1 MRYII
6 ASAPLRTDWGAR
18 RPLSSPNTLR
28 TRFAVSEPFPRREVA
43 STAPEHVEVHHRG
56 RAPSDGLGATKATVI
71 PEHPS
76 HAVRRLR
83 AVPAAGGG
91 FDRAGGCRAT
101 SSRPRPFG
109 RTGGHEGRCHPRTP
123 FARGSPSPS
132 RSRGGRWL
140 RPRRSTLRYIIAVA
154 PLRTDSGPRRPRSSP
169 NTLRTRFAVS
179 DRSRGERALRP
190 RRRLPSDIIASAPL
204 RTDWGARRPRS
215 SPNTLRTR
223 FAVSEPFPR
232 REVASTA
239 PEHVEVHHRGRAP
252 SDGLGATKATV
263 IPEHASHAVRR
274 LRPFPRRKGT
284 SSAPEAARATSSRP
298 FAPSDGLGGT
308 KAACHPRTR
317 FARGSPSPSRSR
329 GGRLASTA
337 PEHVEVHHRG
347 RAPSDGLGATKA
359 TVIPEHASHAVRRLR
374 PFPRRKGTSS
384 APEAAERHHRVRAPS
399 DGLGGTKAAV
409 IPEHASHAVRRLRAV
424 PAAGGGFDRAGAR

>member
-1 MRYII
+1 M
-6 ASAPLRTDWGAR
+6 
-18 RPLSSPNTLR
+18 
-28 TRFAVSEPFPRREVA
+28 
-43 STAPEHVEVHHRG
+43 
-56 RAPSDGLGATKATVI
+56 
-71 PEHPS
+71 
-76 HAVRRLR
+76 
-83 AVPAAGGG
+83 
-91 FDRAGGCRAT
+91 
-101 SSRPRPFG
+101 
-109 RTGGHEGRCHPRTP
+109 
-123 FARGSPSPS
+123 
-132 RSRGGRWL
+132 
-140 RPRRSTLRYIIAVA
+140 RYIIAVA

-204 RTDWGARRPRS
+204 RTDWGARRPLSSPNTLRTRFAVSEPFPRREVASTAPEHVEVHHRGRAPSDGLGATKAAVIPEHASHAVRRLRAVPAAKGHFVRAGGCRATSSRPRPFGRTGGHEGRCHPRTRFARGSPSPSRSRGGRWLRPRRSTLRYIIASAPLRTDSGPRRPRSSPNTLRTRFAVSDRSRGERALRPRRRLPSDIIASAPLRTDWGARRPLS

-284 SSAPEAARATSSRP
+284 SSAPEAA
-298 FAPSDGLGGT
+298 
-308 KAACHPRTR
+308 
-317 FARGSPSPSRSR
+317 
-329 GGRLASTA
+329 
-337 PEHVEVHHRG
+337 
-347 RAPSDGLGATKA
+347 
-359 TVIPEHASHAVRRLR
+359 
-374 PFPRRKGTSS
+374 
-384 APEAAERHHRVRAPS
+384 ERHHRVRAPS
-399 DGLGGTKAAV
+399 DGLGATKATV

>member
-1 MRYII
+1 M
-6 ASAPLRTDWGAR
+6 
-18 RPLSSPNTLR
+18 
-28 TRFAVSEPFPRREVA
+28 FE
-43 STAPEHVEVHHRG
+43 
-56 RAPSDGLGATKATVI
+56 
-71 PEHPS
+71 
-76 HAVRRLR
+76 
-83 AVPAAGGG
+83 
-91 FDRAGGCRAT
+91 AT

-109 RTGGHEGRCHPRTP
+109 RTGGHEGRCHPRTR

-204 RTDWGARRPRS
+204 RTDWGH
-215 SPNTLRTR
+215 
-223 FAVSEPFPR
+223 E
-232 REVASTA
+232 
-239 PEHVEVHHRGRAP
+239 GR
-252 SDGLGATKATV
+252 
-263 IPEHASHAVRR
+263 
-274 LRPFPRRKGT
+274 
-284 SSAPEAARATSSRP
+284 
-298 FAPSDGLGGT
+298 
-308 KAACHPRTR
+308 CHPRTR

-329 GGRLASTA
+329 GGRWLRPRRSTLRYIIAVA
-337 PEHVEVHHRG
+337 PLRTDSG
-347 RAPSDGLGATKA
+347 PRRPLSSPNTLRTRF
-359 TVIPEHASHAVRRLR
+359 AVSE

>member
-6 ASAPLRTDWGAR
+6 AS
-18 RPLSSPNTLR
+18 
-28 TRFAVSEPFPRREVA
+28 
-43 STAPEHVEVHHRG
+43 
-56 RAPSDGLGATKATVI
+56 
-71 PEHPS
+71 
-76 HAVRRLR
+76 
-83 AVPAAGGG
+83 
-91 FDRAGGCRAT
+91 
-101 SSRPRPFG
+101 
-109 RTGGHEGRCHPRTP
+109 
-123 FARGSPSPS
+123 
-132 RSRGGRWL
+132 
-140 RPRRSTLRYIIAVA
+140 A

-204 RTDWGARRPRS
+204 RTDWGARRPLS

-239 PEHVEVHHRGRAP
+239 PEHVEVHHR
-252 SDGLGATKATV
+252 V
-263 IPEHASHAVRR
+263 
-274 LRPFPRRKGT
+274 
-284 SSAPEAARATSSRP
+284 
-298 FAPSDGLGGT
+298 
-308 KAACHPRTR
+308 
-317 FARGSPSPSRSR
+317 
-329 GGRLASTA
+329 
-337 PEHVEVHHRG
+337 

-409 IPEHASHAVRRLRAV
+409 IPEHPSHAVRRLRAV